1 MSHSISQKFNARTL
15 LGFAF
20 PTIVMM
26 VFMSL
31 YTMVDGFFVSR
42 YVGADALSA
51 INIVYPLIGLAVGI
65 GIMLGTGGSAVIARQ
80 LGIGEGEEARKNFTR
95 ILLFG
100 LIVGIL
106 FTVICTVFLE
116 PLLKLM
122 GASDRLMGYC
132 REYMLVLLP
141 FMAPQLLQTT
151 LGVLFVTA
159 GKPNLGLGLTI
170 LSGLANMVLD
180 YVFIAVF
187 GWGIAGAA
195 WATAVGY
202 SIVPVFALFYFWKP
216 RTELY
221 FVKAA
226 LRADVLVESCL
237 NGSSEMVSNLAASVI
252 TWLMNLLMMHF
263 AGEDGVAAVT
273 VVLYTQFFFTAVFL
287 GFSNG
292 VAPVISYNYGSRNK
306 EQLHMV
312 FGICMRSMAFCSLL
326 MTGAAI
332 VLAKPLIGLFLPDGT
347 AANELTYHGYL
358 IYSVNYLFAGMNIF
372 ISSLFT
378 ALSNGKVSAM
388 IFMIRTFGFTVAGI
402 LLFSWIWQMNGLWLA
417 VPAAECATLV
427 LALFQVK
434 KYKKVY
440 EY

>member
-263 AGEDGVAAVT
+263 AGEDGVA
-273 VVLYTQFFFTAVFL
+273 
-287 GFSNG
+287 
-292 VAPVISYNYGSRNK
+292 PVISYNYGSRNK

-312 FGICMRSMAFCSLL
+312 FCICMRSMAFCSLL

-388 IFMIRTFGFTVAGI
+388 ISMIRTFGFTVAGI